1 MKTMSKHVFLTVKD
15 EHGEV
20 VFENRVWGDLGV
32 FFRRNPHL
40 ASGSN
45 KIFVR

>member
-1 MKTMSKHVFLTVKD
+1 MKTMSKQVVLTVKD
-15 EHGEV
+15 EHGETL
-20 VFENRVWGDLGV
+20 FSGRVWGDLGV

-45 KIFVR
+45 KVFVR

>member
-1 MKTMSKHVFLTVKD
+1 MSKNVILTVKD
-15 EHGEV
+15 ENNKV
-20 VFENRVWGDLGV
+20 VYKGRVWGDLGV

-45 KIFVR
+45 KVFVR